1 MSETRP
7 EDMQKCTLCDAL
19 VDPAFLDDVVFH
31 FFDGACVT
39 GAERRDDF
47 DGITGEKAGSDA

>member
-7 EDMQKCTLCDAL
+7 KDMQKCTLCDAL
-19 VDPAFLDDVVFH
+19 VDPAILGAVVFL
-31 FFDGACVT
+31 DGACGA

-47 DGITGEKAGSDA
+47 DGITGEKVGADA